1 LKNLLVQASVM
12 LVLPYSLVKYF
23 VSLSFKLV
31 MFIIENGDFSVN
43 DDTSKESFVSAGGK
57 MY

>member
-1 LKNLLVQASVM
+1 M